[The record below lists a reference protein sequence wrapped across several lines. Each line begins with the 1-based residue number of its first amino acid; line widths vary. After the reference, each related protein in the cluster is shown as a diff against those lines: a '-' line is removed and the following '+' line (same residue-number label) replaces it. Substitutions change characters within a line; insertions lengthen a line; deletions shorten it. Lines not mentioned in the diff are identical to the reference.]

1 MTRTPLSLRTNNP
14 ESRLPVLVAL
24 IAAMFLQLMIAGHFT
39 LVPRWPLLATEA
51 VLVAVLVGMNPIRL
65 TRSRSIGVYASW
77 VLLTV
82 ITVDNTLSAAVLCRR
97 IIQGTAGDD
106 APQLLGSGAAIYA
119 TNILVFGIWYWE
131 LDRGGPIARR
141 SGESRYPGF
150 QFAQMVTPDI
160 AQPDWRP
167 HFLDYLYLSITN
179 STAFSPTDTMP
190 LTRWAK
196 MVMAVQAL
204 VALSVAALVIARAVN
219 VLR

>member
-1 MTRTPLSLRTNNP
+1 MTSTPDSLRTHDP
-14 ESRLPVLVAL
+14 ESRLPVLAAFVAA
-24 IAAMFLQLMIAGHFT
+24 IVLQLVIAGRFT
-39 LVPRWPLLATEA
+39 LLPRWPLLVTE
-51 VLVAVLVGMNPIRL
+51 VVLVGVLVGINPIRL
-65 TRSRSIGVYASW
+65 TRSRSIGAYASR

-97 IIQGTAGDD
+97 IIWGTAGND

-141 SGESRYPGF
+141 SGESRYPDF
-150 QFAQMVTPDI
+150 QFAQMVTPNM
-160 AQPDWRP
+160 AKPDWRP
-167 HFLDYLYLSITN
+167 HFVDYLYLSITN

-196 MVMAVQAL
+196 MVMTVQAM

-219 VLR
+219 VLG